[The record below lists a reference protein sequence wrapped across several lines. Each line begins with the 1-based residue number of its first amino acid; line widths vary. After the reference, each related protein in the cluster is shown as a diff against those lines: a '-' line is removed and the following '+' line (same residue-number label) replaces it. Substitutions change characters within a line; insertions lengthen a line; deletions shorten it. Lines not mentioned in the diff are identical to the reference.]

1 MADPSDR
8 PVPATGPRSG
18 SATAAAHG
26 PANVPCPECGE
37 MVRPGLVRCWSCGA
51 FMREDVAARF
61 AQMSRERPEVEY
73 QPLHELNAGGSRE
86 GQAGPRRTS
95 ADDADFE
102 LSGQFAAPRRED
114 LKPSPAAPPAAAND
128 SEDDDEFT
136 LDDAGA
142 RHFSAA
148 APAGPASSA
157 EPAEPE
163 SDTDGHASEDRDTG
177 RAGDA
182 VGSTPPA
189 KSAPDESVAPAA
201 EAQRKSGADADE
213 VAHSEAA
220 GGDVL
225 LEIAMRESGG
235 NRRRGLRIRGD
246 KILLHCPAGHPVK
259 VARKHGGK
267 VGRCPHPGCGLRY
280 LVPDIPLDPDEVAAE
295 VESAAGAAGAAARA
309 PAGPPDELAAG
320 KFSRY
325 VADVRMHTVVP
336 ANVKP
341 KADSQAKAFRP
352 ADLALSPDALLVLTL
367 EGKKGMFGMGG
378 QKPGAIRGTIRETL
392 AADEPDLSSLPA
404 PHLLLAGENAAEVA
418 VEYPTA
424 LPHESKFGGE
434 PVFGTG
440 RIALRL
446 PRTGGEADA
455 DQAPET
461 RETTFLSLTLSQF
474 RRFAAA
480 MNEFGFAPGSG
491 NRYGADTPI
500 PLTDDAPVHAGH
512 YTDAEV
518 PELPRPDLYLAD
530 DQLKAVVSG
539 YRCVSCGL
547 IVSEDGRKKEKLGGA
562 NGKGLAKAKCPKCG
576 ETFGDEP
583 LYKLAKS

>member
-1 MADPSDR
+1 
-8 PVPATGPRSG
+8 
-18 SATAAAHG
+18 
-26 PANVPCPECGE
+26 
-37 MVRPGLVRCWSCGA
+37 
-51 FMREDVAARF
+51 MREDVAARF
-61 AQMSRERPEVEY
+61 AQMSRERAEVEY
-73 QPLHELNAGGSRE
+73 QPLHELDARGARE
-86 GQAGPRRTS
+86 AQTGPRRTS

-102 LSGQFAAPRRED
+102 LSGQFAAPRPGD
-114 LKPSPAAPPAAAND
+114 LTPPPAAPSAPAAPIAD
-128 SEDDDEFT
+128 DDDEFT

-148 APAGPASSA
+148 APAGPVRSA
-157 EPAEPE
+157 QPAEPE
-163 SDTDGHASEDRDTG
+163 SDTYSLASEGEEVEDAAEGNEHEGDTV
-177 RAGDA
+177 DA
-182 VGSTPPA
+182 SPPA
-189 KSAPDESVAPAA
+189 ESGPGTSIAPAA
-201 EAQRKSGADADE
+201 RSNRRAADDAEE
-213 VAHSEAA
+213 VAHSEAT

-235 NRRRGLRIRGD
+235 NRGNRRRGLKISGD

-280 LVPDIPLDPDEVAAE
+280 LVPDIPLDPEELAAE
-295 VESAAGAAGAAARA
+295 VESATGAAGVAPVAA

-320 KFSRY
+320 QFTRY
-325 VADVRMHTVVP
+325 IADVRMHTVIP
-336 ANVKP
+336 AKVKP
-341 KADSQAKAFRP
+341 KAGSQAKAFRP
-352 ADLALSPDALLVLTL
+352 ADLALSPDSLLVLTL

-378 QKPGAIRGTIRETL
+378 QKPDAIRTTIRETL

-418 VEYPTA
+418 VEYPTS

-434 PVFGTG
+434 PVFGSG

-455 DQAPET
+455 DQPPEKQ
-461 RETTFLSLTLSQF
+461 EATFLSLTLSQF

-500 PLTDDAPVHAGH
+500 PLTDDAPVHTGH

-530 DQLKAVVSG
+530 DSMKAVISG

-547 IVSEDGRKKEKLGGA
+547 IVSEDGRNKEKLGGA

-576 ETFGDEP
+576 ETFGNQP